1 MNFIKTKPFYIKDH
15 YSLIARH
22 ENTKW
27 SSRQSQAMS
36 FGVSVTGYSLI
47 IIKRTSQIFKKS

>member
-1 MNFIKTKPFYIKDH
+1 MSFIKTKPFYIESH

-36 FGVSVTGYSLI
+36 FGVSVTGNI
-47 IIKRTSQIFKKS
+47 III